1 MLSAQPKKVTPVHPP
16 WSPKG
21 HGEIQDACA
30 AQRFMMRGWKVKMVP
45 SYTGLLG
52 PSWRKTMVRK
62 LFVDT
67 LFFQMV
73 IDEHKCWW
81 WFLEIYG
88 FSTSLGHDKN
98 SELKLLFSWACQG
111 YKYYCTPPQ
120 MIGWNMRRTLGRG
133 DSFWKPLFSGS
144 TSFFQGSTFLDIHSW
159 ALLRIR
165 MVERNLNAIN
175 YHASLRLLS
184 GYATCVN
191 MYYLIT
197 TLLHTNQVVW
207 KKKHVMSIVTA
218 FHSKTFNTA
227 RVCSAQ
233 CQRSNGEPSLSLMH
247 AVGCCQPSQSSP
259 LLGPF
264 WKKPSNFQVQT
275 IPSPCL

>member
-30 AQRFMMRGWKVKMVP
+30 AQTFMMRGWKVKMAP
-45 SYTGLLG
+45 SYTELLG

-67 LFFQMV
+67 RFFQIV

-88 FSTSLGHDKN
+88 VSTSLGHDKN
-98 SELKLLFSWACQG
+98 SELKLFFSWACQG

-133 DSFWKPLFSGS
+133 DSFWKTLFSGS

-191 MYYLIT
+191 MCCLIT
-197 TLLHTNQVVW
+197 TLLHTNLVVW
-207 KKKHVMSIVTA
+207 KKTCDVHRYRLSFQDFQHSPRLLSSMSTQQRWTFSFSNACCGMLSTFPKLSFVRTILKKH
-218 FHSKTFNTA
+218 
-227 RVCSAQ
+227 
-233 CQRSNGEPSLSLMH
+233 
-247 AVGCCQPSQSSP
+247 
-259 LLGPF
+259 
-264 WKKPSNFQVQT
+264 SNFQVQT